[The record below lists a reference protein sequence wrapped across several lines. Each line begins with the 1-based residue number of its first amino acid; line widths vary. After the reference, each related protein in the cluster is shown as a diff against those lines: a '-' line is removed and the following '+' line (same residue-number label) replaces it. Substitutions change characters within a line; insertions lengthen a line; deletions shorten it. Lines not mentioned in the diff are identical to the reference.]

1 MRGIGRLIAMCNAMS
16 DRVLP
21 VLVLPSL
28 IADRDVKFAMAYRD
42 VKFAMAYRDVKF
54 AMAYHNV

>member
-1 MRGIGRLIAMCNAMS
+1 VRGIGRLIAMCNAMS

-42 VKFAMAYRDVKF
+42 VKFAMAY
-54 AMAYHNV
+54 HNV